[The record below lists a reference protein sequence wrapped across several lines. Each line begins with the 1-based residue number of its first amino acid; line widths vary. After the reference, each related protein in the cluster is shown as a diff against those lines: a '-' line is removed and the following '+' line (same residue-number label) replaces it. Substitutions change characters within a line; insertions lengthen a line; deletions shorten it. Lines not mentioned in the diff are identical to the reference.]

1 MHKIEQTYIIPASP
15 DEVWRALTDPELIE
29 EWSGADAE
37 FEPEV
42 GVTYSLWDGSIG
54 GEIIEVVPRKK
65 LVQSWK
71 PEDWTIEDSVVTFT
85 LSPVSKGTRVDL
97 LHENVEDFDFEG
109 TTEGWD
115 LYYLG
120 AIKRM
125 FETRPRNAK
134 PRSTKLVK
142 RTKTAKKTSAKAN
155 AKTAKGTKAAK
166 KTTTKAAKKG
176 RGVAKKAT
184 KRK

>member
-1 MHKIEQTYIIPASP
+1 MNKIEQTYLIPATLAQ
-15 DEVWRALTDPELIE
+15 VWRALTDPKVIE

-37 FEPEV
+37 FEPTV
-42 GVTYSLWDGSIG
+42 GFAYALWDKSICG
-54 GEIIEVVPRKK
+54 KIIEVMPRKK

-71 PEDWTIEDSVVTFT
+71 PTDWTIENSVVTFT
-85 LSPVSKGTRVDL
+85 LSSVAQGTRVDL
-97 LHENVEDFDFEG
+97 FHENVEEFDFEG

-125 FETRPRNAK
+125 FEAK
-134 PRSTKLVK
+134 PGNTKPG
-142 RTKTAKKTSAKAN
+142 N

-166 KTTTKAAKKG
+166 GKKTAAKKK
-176 RGVAKKAT
+176 VAVKKSV
-184 KRK
+184 KRTASQKKK